1 MADSRRIRGP
11 VAAAA
16 IVVAAT
22 VIGCVMPSADDHGG
36 RTDATRVV
44 NASAHTGAGLRS
56 VVVMG
61 VPGREAEAARA
72 TVAVGGRVTQ
82 PLQVIHGFAAQV
94 PTAAV
99 AELRASPA
107 VVSVTPD
114 RTVQVAGASTASVA
128 ASAAQPAPAPAAAAQ
143 KASAAKKAPPPT
155 TDTGDMSA
163 ITQITG
169 ARAAWANGIT
179 GRGVG
184 VALIDTGVVPVPG
197 LDGTDKVLVG
207 PDLSFDA
214 PGAPVPGLDAYGHG
228 TFMAGIIAGHDV
240 GTSPGDPGALT
251 GVAPD
256 ARILNVKVGAADGAA
271 DVSQVIAAIDWVTQ
285 HAHDGGVDVR
295 VINLSFGTDGTQD
308 SRVDPLA
315 QAAEQAWKHGI
326 VVVAAAGND
335 GRPTKDLA
343 DPARDPYLI
352 AAGGDDPNGTLDP
365 ADDAVPTF
373 AQHGTN
379 ARPVDVIAPATHVLG
394 LRVPGSFVDTLPTN
408 TGQVGDRFQ
417 RGSGTSQAA
426 AVVSGLAALLVQKY
440 PNATPDTVKAM
451 LTGTATPVLRGNGNP
466 NAPGQMLY
474 SGHGLADVAAAI
486 AAGPGGVRA
495 GQTWAPGTGTGT
507 LDGARGSAVVS
518 DGAVPLTGQQ
528 DIFGHRFDSAAMAD
542 LQARVTAWTG
552 GIWNG
557 ARWTGD
563 DWSAGRWTPA
573 DWTGTDWAGSRWRTA
588 IWTDMTW
595 TGSRWRGSG
604 WSGSTWAGSRW
615 RTDVWSTGMW
625 E

>member
-11 VAAAA
+11 VAAVA

-22 VIGCVMPSADDHGG
+22 VIGYVMPNVDDHGG
-36 RTDATRVV
+36 RTDAMRVLD
-44 NASAHTGAGLRS
+44 ASGHTGAGLQS

-82 PLQVIHGFAAQV
+82 PLEVIHGFAAQV

-99 AELRASPA
+99 ATLRASPA

-128 ASAAQPAPAPAAAAQ
+128 ASAAQPAPAAQ
-143 KASAAKKAPPPT
+143 AASAAGKKATPTT

-169 ARAAWANGIT
+169 ARTAWANGIT
-179 GRGVG
+179 GSGVG
-184 VALIDTGVVPVPG
+184 VALIDTGVAPVPG

-214 PGAPVPGLDAYGHG
+214 PGAPTPGLDGYGHG

-240 GTSPGDPGALT
+240 GTSPGDPGAFT

-285 HAHDGGVDVR
+285 HAHDGGVNVR
-295 VINLSFGTDGTQD
+295 VINLSFGTDGSQD
-308 SRVDPLA
+308 YRVDPLA

-440 PNATPDTVKAM
+440 PDATPDTVKAM

-486 AAGPGGVRA
+486 AAGPGGA
-495 GQTWAPGTGTGT
+495 GTGQTWAPGTGTGT
-507 LDGARGSAVVS
+507 LDGARGSGVVS

-528 DIFGHRFDSAAMAD
+528 DIFGDRFDSAAMAD
-542 LQARVTAWTG
+542 LQARATAWTG

-557 ARWTGD
+557 ARWAGD
-563 DWSAGRWTPA
+563 GWSAGRWTPA